1 MRRRILLALPL
12 LLSAVAALPTAA
24 VMLQSEPVAAAV
36 RRMVTPARL
45 DQHSRHIVEHERL
58 SGSTGENAAIDYI
71 VGTLRADGIAVT
83 IDTIRAYT
91 SDPVSARV
99 ELLRADG
106 GVEYAPKSITVA
118 FSNTLYG
125 LEAPLVDVGDARSLP
140 PLDAATGATLGFA
153 PQGAVPVRDVGPTP
167 GTNSSVA
174 RAPAGPVFTRAQLE
188 ARLRGAIALVTGTPG
203 PEDAWKLQQLGA
215 LGAVFV
221 NPAERLNEL
230 TIATVWG
237 TPSLRDVHRVPRL
250 AIAQVM
256 RSDGDAIRRRLADG
270 APRLVRMSAETKQGW
285 KTLRLAVARIPA
297 GLNPSPNAPYVLFGG
312 HIDAWY
318 HGGTDEGASNAA
330 MVELARGFHAQR
342 GRLRR
347 GLVVAWWPGHSNG
360 RYAGS
365 AWFADHYYT
374 ELRDRAIAYVNI
386 DGIGQTGAS
395 TFSATTT
402 SSLAGLASNVV
413 GARTGVRDLRI
424 GRPGRD
430 SDQSFNG
437 IGLPLFQLNEN
448 RRAED
453 GGYWWWHTPDDTYD
467 KIDVAVLKRDTDL
480 YIDALAALMVAPVP
494 PIDAVTE
501 VVALGALIEQ
511 RQVASAGALDL
522 SVALERQRRLLA
534 LVRELQPRLGAS
546 RRSGED
552 PARVLVEILR
562 PIHRVLYTLNGEYHP
577 DPAVGFGLLPGL
589 AGARSLA
596 DPLSEDDRGF
606 TESSLVRERNR
617 LVEGIERAIEKVKK

>member
-1 MRRRILLALPL
+1 MRRIVLALL
-12 LLSAVAALPTAA
+12 LLSAVAALPSVPADP
-24 VMLQSEPVAAAV
+24 QSESVAAAV
-36 RRMVTPARL
+36 RRMVTPERL
-45 DQHSRHIVEHERL
+45 DQHSRRIVEHERL
-58 SGSTGENAAIDYI
+58 SGSAGENAAIDYI
-71 VGTLRADGIAVT
+71 VSTLRADGIPVT

-91 SDPVSARV
+91 SDPVTARV

-106 GVEYAPKSITVA
+106 GVELAPPKSITVA
-118 FSNTLYG
+118 FSGTVLG

-140 PLDAATGATLGFA
+140 ALDAATGAMLGFA
-153 PQGAVPVRDVGPTP
+153 PIGATPVRDVEPTP
-167 GTNSSVA
+167 GTNSTSA
-174 RAPAGPVFTRAQLE
+174 GAPAAPALTHAQLE
-188 ARLRGAIALVTGTPG
+188 TRLRGAIALVTGTPG

-237 TPSLRDVHRVPRL
+237 TPSMRDVHRIPRL
-250 AIAQVM
+250 AIAEVM
-256 RSDGDAIRRRLADG
+256 RSDGDAIRRLLADG
-270 APRLVRMSAETKQGW
+270 TPRRVRMSAETRQGW

-330 MVELARGFHAQR
+330 MLEIARGFHAQR
-342 GRLRR
+342 AKLRR
-347 GLVVAWWPGHSNG
+347 GIVVAWWPGHSNG

-365 AWFADHYYT
+365 AWFADHRFT
-374 ELRDRAIAYVNI
+374 ELRDRAIAYVNV
-386 DGIGQTGAS
+386 DGIGQKGAA
-395 TFSATTT
+395 TFTANTTA
-402 SSLAGLASNVV
+402 SLAGLASDVV
-413 GARTGVRDLRI
+413 RTRTGVRDLRV

-437 IGLPLFQLNEN
+437 IGLPQLQLNDN

-480 YIDALAALMVAPVP
+480 YIDALAALMVSPVP
-494 PIDAVTE
+494 PID
-501 VVALGALIEQ
+501 VVAEVAALGTLIEQ
-511 RQVASAGALDL
+511 RQAASAGALDL
-522 SVALERQRRLLA
+522 SAALERQRRLLA
-534 LVRELQPRLGAS
+534 LVRELQPRLASS
-546 RRSGED
+546 RRGAED
-552 PARVLVEILR
+552 PARVLVEVLR
-562 PIHRVLYTLNGEYHP
+562 PIHRVLYTLGGEYHP
-577 DPAVGFGLLPGL
+577 DPAVGFGPLPGL

-596 DPLSEDDRGF
+596 SPLSDDDRRF
-606 TESSLVRERNR
+606 TETSLVRERNR
-617 LVEGIERAIEKVKK
+617 LVDGIDEAIGRARRH